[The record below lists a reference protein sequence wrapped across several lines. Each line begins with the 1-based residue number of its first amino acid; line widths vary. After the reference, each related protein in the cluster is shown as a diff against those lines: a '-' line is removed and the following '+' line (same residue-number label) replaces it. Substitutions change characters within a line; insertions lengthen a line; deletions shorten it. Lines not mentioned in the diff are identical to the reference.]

1 MANEYDV
8 LVVGAG
14 LAGLTAGMYA
24 ARYGLNTG
32 VVEQMMGGAQI
43 INLEKIENFPG
54 FPEGISGA
62 ELGPATQEQAMN
74 AGAEFLMAEAEKVSL
89 DGDHKVVSTD
99 AGDLRAKAVIVAAG
113 STLRKLGI
121 PGEEEFYGRGV
132 SHCATC
138 DGPLYMGSTVGVV
151 GGGDSAADEA
161 LTLTDYADR
170 VLLFHRRSDL
180 RAQQALQDRLPLQP
194 QDRSHVEHRPSGD
207 PGRGYRHRRQVPQP
221 RNQSGGSGWPVRRVR
236 VRRSR
241 AQLRF
246 GRQRGRDRQL
256 GPHRGRFVHGDLR
269 ALAGCMPWATSGSAP
284 PPSWFPP
291 PATAPPPP
299 SLPSGISA
307 AASGSPA
314 QPVGVPPLGWFR
326 ARSVVS
332 PPLPR
337 QPFLR

>member
-24 ARYGLNTG
+24 ARYGLHTG

-74 AGAEFLMAEAEKVSL
+74 AGAEFVMAEAEKISL
-89 DGDHKVVSTD
+89 DGDYKVVSSD

-138 DGPLYMGSTVGVV
+138 DGPMYMGSTVGVV

-170 VLLFHRRSDL
+170 VLLFHRRDRL
-180 RAQQALQDRLPLQP
+180 RAQQTLEDRLLGNPKIEVMWNTAVQEILGEDTVTGVKCLNLETSQEETVGLSGVFVYVGLEP
-194 QDRSHVEHRPSGD
+194 NSAMVEGVAGRDNSGHIEVGLSMETSVPGLYAVGDIRQRSSSQLVSAAGD
-207 PGRGYRHRRQVPQP
+207 GATAAIAAFGYI
-221 RNQSGGSGWPVRRVR
+221 
-236 VRRSR
+236 RSR
-241 AQLRF
+241 Q
-246 GRQRGRDRQL
+246 
-256 GPHRGRFVHGDLR
+256 
-269 ALAGCMPWATSGSAP
+269 W
-284 PPSWFPP
+284 
-291 PATAPPPP
+291 
-299 SLPSGISA
+299 
-307 AASGSPA
+307 
-314 QPVGVPPLGWFR
+314 
-326 ARSVVS
+326 
-332 PPLPR
+332 
-337 QPFLR
+337 

>member
-24 ARYGLNTG
+24 ARYGLRTG

-74 AGAEFLMAEAEKVSL
+74 AGAEFVMAEAEKISL
-89 DGDHKVVSTD
+89 DGDYKVVSSD

-138 DGPLYMGSTVGVV
+138 DGPMYMGSTVGVV

-170 VLLFHRRSDL
+170 VLLFHRRDRL
-180 RAQQALQDRLPLQP
+180 RAQQTLEDRLLGNPKIEVMWNTAVQEILGEDTVTGVKCLNLETSQEETVGLSGVFVYVGLEP
-194 QDRSHVEHRPSGD
+194 NSAMIEGVAGRDNSGHIEVGLSMETSVPGLYAVGDIRQRSSSQLVSAAGD
-207 PGRGYRHRRQVPQP
+207 GATAAIAAFGYIR
-221 RNQSGGSGWPVRRVR
+221 
-236 VRRSR
+236 
-241 AQLRF
+241 
-246 GRQRGRDRQL
+246 GRQ
-256 GPHRGRFVHGDLR
+256 
-269 ALAGCMPWATSGSAP
+269 W
-284 PPSWFPP
+284 
-291 PATAPPPP
+291 
-299 SLPSGISA
+299 
-307 AASGSPA
+307 
-314 QPVGVPPLGWFR
+314 
-326 ARSVVS
+326 
-332 PPLPR
+332 
-337 QPFLR
+337 

>member
-24 ARYGLNTG
+24 ARYGLHTG

-74 AGAEFLMAEAEKVSL
+74 AGAEFVMAEVERISL
-89 DGDHKVVSTD
+89 DGDYKVVSSD

-138 DGPLYMGSTVGVV
+138 DGPMYMGSTVGVV

-170 VLLFHRRSDL
+170 VLLFHRRDRL
-180 RAQQALQDRLPLQP
+180 RAQQTLQDRLLGNPKIEVMWNTAAQEILGEDTVTGVKCLNLETNQEEIVGLSGVFVYVGLEP
-194 QDRSHVEHRPSGD
+194 NSAMVDGVARMDNSGHIEVGLSMETSVPGLYAVGDIRQRSSSQLVSAAGD
-207 PGRGYRHRRQVPQP
+207 GATAAIAAFGYI
-221 RNQSGGSGWPVRRVR
+221 
-236 VRRSR
+236 RSR
-241 AQLRF
+241 Q
-246 GRQRGRDRQL
+246 
-256 GPHRGRFVHGDLR
+256 
-269 ALAGCMPWATSGSAP
+269 W
-284 PPSWFPP
+284 
-291 PATAPPPP
+291 
-299 SLPSGISA
+299 
-307 AASGSPA
+307 
-314 QPVGVPPLGWFR
+314 
-326 ARSVVS
+326 
-332 PPLPR
+332 
-337 QPFLR
+337 